1 MPLALLPPTTYWFLI
16 ISAFAFGCCVGSYLN
31 VVIYRLPLGLSTN
44 HPRRSFCPLC
54 KADIPF
60 YQNIPLIS
68 WLMLGARCGKCKAPI
83 SARYPLVELMTGLM
97 FSAAV
102 LRFGLDWQVFAAFT
116 FMALC
121 VAGSYIDIDHQILPH
136 EITWGGAAAG
146 LVASLAIPGYAFLVP
161 AQLPHPETTRG
172 MTFLQSLG
180 SAAAGYAVVW
190 TVVQLGKLAFGKLKL
205 RFDKPVE
212 WSVTQPEGSPE
223 PVLKAGDQEEV
234 WSEIFSRRSDRLIIK
249 ATRAELG
256 TVVYEEPCT
265 LKISEESVTVVL
277 AEGQTVVTP
286 LEEIP
291 RMGGTCTAID
301 QPREAMGLGDAN
313 WMACTGAFLGW
324 KAVLFSLFG
333 GSIIGACV
341 SLFIM
346 LLGRREWAA
355 RIPFGPY
362 LAAGALIYLFTG
374 PELINW
380 YLNVVRGMPAEG
392 GL

>member
-1 MPLALLPPTTYWFLI
+1 MPLVLLPPQTYWLLI

-60 YQNIPLIS
+60 YYNIPILS
-68 WLMLGARCGKCKAPI
+68 WLMLGARCARCRAPI
-83 SARYPLVELMTGLM
+83 SARYPIVELFTGLL
-97 FSAAV
+97 FAAA
-102 LRFGLDWQVFAAFT
+102 LMRFGVDWQVFAAFI
-116 FMALC
+116 FLSLC

-146 LVASLAIPGYAFLVP
+146 LVASFVIPGYAFLVP
-161 AQLPHPETTRG
+161 GHHWHMDSPRWLTL
-172 MTFLQSLG
+172 LQSLG
-180 SAAAGYAVVW
+180 SAAGGYALIW
-190 TVVQLGKLAFGKLKL
+190 TVIQLGKLAFGKLKL
-205 RFDKPVE
+205 RFDPAVE
-212 WSVTQPEGSPE
+212 WSVSQVEGSPE

-234 WSEIFSRRSDRLIIK
+234 WSEIFSRPSDRLIIK
-249 ATRAELG
+249 TTRANLG
-256 TVVYEEPCT
+256 GVIYEEPCT
-265 LKISEESVTVVL
+265 LKISEDTVTVIL
-277 AEGQTVVTP
+277 ATGQTVVTP
-286 LEEIP
+286 LEDIP
-291 RMGGTCTAID
+291 HMSGTCTAVD

-341 SLFIM
+341 SLIII
-346 LLGRREWAA
+346 LLGRREWAS

-362 LAAGALIYLFTG
+362 LAAGAVIYLFTG
-374 PELINW
+374 PELIEW
-380 YLNVVRGMPAEG
+380 YLRLARGVPG
-392 GL
+392 D